1 MVEEQKTKKYWFARK
16 RYGWGWGLPLVWQG
30 WVVFIVYFVAIIA
43 NFETLNIDVNSAD
56 DLFSGYM
63 PRFIL
68 LTVGLILICYWKGEK
83 PKWSWGH

>member
-30 WVVFIVYFVAIIA
+30 WVVFIVYFIAIIA
-43 NFETLNIDVNSAD
+43 NFETLNIDVKSTD

-83 PKWSWGH
+83 PKWSWGN